1 MSRSV
6 SQRVAGIVAAAL
18 FAGSSAVAQ
27 AVKPIPTPES
37 VFGFPVG
44 ADYKLFTY
52 DQSIDYFRKLAA
64 ASNRIKLVEVG
75 KTSYGKPWTV
85 AIISSPQN
93 LAKLDHYRAINMRL
107 AHPEGLTDAEARR
120 LANEGK
126 AIVDISGGLHAS
138 EIAGSQHTPQIAY
151 ELLSRANE
159 PDVRAILDN
168 DILVLW
174 PSINPDG
181 QDIVV
186 NWCRAR
192 DANPSQ
198 PIAPMSAQLSVG

>member
-1 MSRSV
+1 MSPSV
-6 SQRVAGIVAAAL
+6 FHRVAGIAAAAL
-18 FAGSSAVAQ
+18 FASSTATAQ
-27 AVKPIPTPES
+27 AVKPIPNPES
-37 VFGFPVG
+37 IFGFPVG

-52 DQSIDYFRKLAA
+52 DQSIDYFRRLAA

-174 PSINPDG
+174 PVSYTHL
-181 QDIVV
+181 
-186 NWCRAR
+186 RA
-192 DANPSQ
+192 
-198 PIAPMSAQLSVG
+198 